1 MGSNLETWK
10 ALERIRKDGRCRS
23 IGVSNFAPKHLNE
36 LLIKGN
42 DRPVVNQIELSPFLQ
57 QESISSFCHKEN
69 IHLTGYC
76 PLARGR
82 RLDDPKLCLV
92 AEQTK
97 KTVAQVMIRWALQRG
112 QSVIPKS
119 VRPER
124 IQENANVFEF
134 NLNDEQM
141 KQYLSLF
148 EKYFLK
154 SFTSR
159 LTDYSDPKIDVLS
172 TEVLNP
178 KYTIVKSVLLATD
191 KKPAVNI
198 EWRVY
203 TKNPDKPLIRDLI
216 IEGLSLARTQK
227 EEFASVIETNNGDVT
242 KLFITLKE
250 FAAK

>member
-1 MGSNLETWK
+1 MKKNFFIIIFFILGLTLKSFSYSSDLKQFIQEIVDEVKQVLVATNSKEYKTKKLSEM
-10 ALERIRKDGRCRS
+10 ALQTVDIKGVAYYSLGNYRKT
-23 IGVSNFAPKHLNE
+23 LNE
-36 LLIKGN
+36 
-42 DRPVVNQIELSPFLQ
+42 
-57 QESISSFCHKEN
+57 
-69 IHLTGYC
+69 
-76 PLARGR
+76 
-82 RLDDPKLCLV
+82 
-92 AEQTK
+92 
-97 KTVAQVMIRWALQRG
+97 
-112 QSVIPKS
+112 
-119 VRPER
+119 
-124 IQENANVFEF
+124 
-134 NLNDEQM
+134 EQM
-141 KQYLSLF
+141 KEYLVLF

-178 KYTIVKSVLLATD
+178 KYTIVKSILLATD

-250 FAAK
+250 FVAK

>member
-1 MGSNLETWK
+1 MKKNFFIIIFFIFGLTQESFAYSSDPKQFIQEVVDEAKKVLIETNTK
-10 ALERIRKDGRCRS
+10 EFKTTKLSEMALRTVD
-23 IGVSNFAPKHLNE
+23 
-36 LLIKGN
+36 IKG
-42 DRPVVNQIELSPFLQ
+42 
-57 QESISSFCHKEN
+57 
-69 IHLTGYC
+69 
-76 PLARGR
+76 
-82 RLDDPKLCLV
+82 V
-92 AEQTK
+92 AYYSLGNYRK
-97 KTVAQVMIRWALQRG
+97 K
-112 QSVIPKS
+112 
-119 VRPER
+119 
-124 IQENANVFEF
+124 
-134 NLNDEQM
+134 LNDEQL
-141 KQYLSLF
+141 KEYLTLF

-178 KYTIVKSVLLATD
+178 KYTIVKSLLLATD
-191 KKPAVNI
+191 KKPEVNI

-250 FAAK
+250 FVAK